1 VFSFNFSGDSE
12 PVDVAETAGE
22 CTSVAVR
29 KKPAFLA
36 VTEPEEASVD
46 KPAEDGCLSLELSP
60 LASVLLVSG
69 EYEGGGALWEC
80 ALDASTW
87 IQRERERVQLGTADP
102 AAHLTL
108 ARAAL
113 ESGPCLLELGAG
125 MGVPTL
131 SVLLNNETPR
141 LVVLADY
148 NEEVLR
154 DVTAPTVAR
163 NRANWRAQH
172 DVRYLAGDWSGI
184 PELLQA
190 SDVPAPS
197 LIIATDCLYSED
209 TCRTL
214 ARTLATLLTDTPG
227 AVALVAAKQYYFG
240 VGGGTFTFTKA
251 LAPHPLTVRVVER
264 IEDGKSNVREILVI
278 CRDADLG

>member
-1 VFSFNFSGDSE
+1 MSVDGGEAGVKISPRKMPRFLSVDE
-12 PVDVAETAGE
+12 PDVAPAADGDTSAG
-22 CTSVAVR
+22 T
-29 KKPAFLA
+29 
-36 VTEPEEASVD
+36 
-46 KPAEDGCLSLELSP
+46 GCLSLELSP

-87 IQRERERVQLGTADP
+87 IQRERERVELGTAEASP
-102 AAHLTL
+102 HLAL
-108 ARAAL
+108 ARTAL
-113 ESGPCLLELGAG
+113 ETGSTLLELGAG

-131 SVLLNNETPR
+131 SVLLNNETRR
-141 LVVLADY
+141 LVLLADY

-163 NRANWRAQH
+163 NRANWRAAH

-184 PELLQA
+184 PDLLQT
-190 SDVPAPS
+190 SEVPAPS
-197 LIIATDCLYSED
+197 LIIATDCLYSEE
-209 TCRTL
+209 TCASL
-214 ARTLATLLTDTPG
+214 ARVLATLMVDTPG

-278 CRDADLG
+278 CRDADLD